1 MTFFDLKDVPSQ
13 DALGI
18 ETAIR
23 EAFTENGLSHFSDH
37 MVFFASD
44 GANVNSGLKSGLIT
58 VFQEKGLHWVSF
70 IWCLSHRLELA
81 LKDSLSDA
89 MSNVHEVLTS
99 LFYLYKKSSKKL
111 RELRQLHAVLKDVY
125 TFDNDQ
131 VRPSKASGTRWIAH
145 ILRSVAAF
153 VDKYGVYV
161 QHLENIIAD
170 TSKQTDKAKLEGK
183 RRKMVQASVLLKCC
197 LFLDLLDSAKSFSLA
212 SQYVDSDIINMVD
225 RINDMKLTYQLF
237 YRKFET
243 LPESVFGLPRLKKLL
258 NSVKMEDGN
267 VTYQGVKLVQFEQAK
282 SSIESNIL
290 SYVED
295 ISTCLSHCFGEL
307 IGDGMEVDER
317 SLMGDKL
324 LHDICALMDT
334 RNSVLPED
342 TTELR

>member
-13 DALGI
+13 DALGT

-23 EAFTENGLSHFSDH
+23 EAFTENGLSHLLDH

-58 VFQEKGLHWVSF
+58 VLQEKGLHWVSF

-89 MSNVHEVLTS
+89 MSDVHEVLTS

-125 TFDNDQ
+125 TFNNDQ
-131 VRPSKASGTRWIAH
+131 VRPSKASGTRWIA
-145 ILRSVAAF
+145 
-153 VDKYGVYV
+153 

-197 LFLDLLDSAKSFSLA
+197 LFLDLLDSAKNFSLA
-212 SQYVDSDIINMVD
+212 SQYAHSDIFSMVD
-225 RINDMKLTYQLF
+225 RIDDMKLTYQLF
-237 YRKFET
+237 KRKFEKS
-243 LPESVFGLPRLKKLL
+243 PESVFELPRLKKLL

-267 VTYQGVKLVQFEQAK
+267 ATYRGVKLLQFEQAK

-290 SYVED
+290 SYAED
-295 ISTCLSHCFGEL
+295 TLTCLSYRFGEL

-324 LHDICALMDT
+324 LLDVCALMDT
-334 RNSVLPED
+334 QEIGFYRKIQLP
-342 TTELR
+342 T